1 MLGSRPKPL
10 RDISTSSGAARVT
23 GGTYT
28 PAAGEQDRAC
38 ICSFARLCADN
49 FSHTEWLYDGQ
60 ILRDATRVAVSPG
73 VMVHGRLDLGGPAD
87 VPWLLHRARSCTSSA
102 LAMREATKCLRR
114 CLPR

>member
-1 MLGSRPKPL
+1 M
-10 RDISTSSGAARVT
+10 

-60 ILRDATRVAVSPG
+60 ILRDATPWPYPGCHGPRPTGPRRPCRRPLVAPPG
-73 VMVHGRLDLGGPAD
+73 SE
-87 VPWLLHRARSCTSSA
+87 LHLVGTGYAGSDKMSQTMLAA
-102 LAMREATKCLRR
+102 LSRFVK
-114 CLPR
+114 